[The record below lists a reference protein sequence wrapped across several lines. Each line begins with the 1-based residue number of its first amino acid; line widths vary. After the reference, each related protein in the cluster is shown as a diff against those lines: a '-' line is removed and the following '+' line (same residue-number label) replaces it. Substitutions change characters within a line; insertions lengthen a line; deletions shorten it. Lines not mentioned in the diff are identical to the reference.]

1 MEQSQPSEIS
11 SVLRPLSVVELLD
24 RALSLYRNHFL
35 LFFGIGL
42 VPRGAALAIALWA
55 DATLHFGMPH
65 RSVPVFFMLLGQWI
79 ITLPIYM
86 ITLAISHAMTM
97 LAVSNAYLQR
107 PLRLHEA
114 YMKARPY
121 LGTLFWLALQT
132 TIRILLG
139 FLLFVIPG
147 VYLALSYSVSVPA
160 AVFENLKA
168 GKALERSTEL
178 TEGYR
183 GRIFGLY
190 FFYWLMSYIVTFS
203 ARYLVRLH
211 DPAFLGTVL
220 IECVRFF
227 SGALTTPVLL
237 IAFALLYYDL
247 RVRKEA
253 FDLQYM
259 MASLD
264 ATDSAAAP
272 AKA

>member
-11 SVLRPLSVVELLD
+11 SVLRPLSMGELLD
-24 RALSLYRNHFL
+24 RAFSLYRNHFL

-42 VPRGAALAIALWA
+42 VPRGVALAIALWA
-55 DATLHFGMPH
+55 DATVYSHMPH
-65 RSVPVFFMLLGQWI
+65 LSSSVFVTLFAQWI

-86 ITLAISHAMTM
+86 MALAISHAMTM

-107 PLRLHEA
+107 PLRLREA
-114 YMKARPY
+114 YAKARPY
-121 LGTLFWLALQT
+121 LATLFWLALQT

-139 FLLFVIPG
+139 FLLLVIPG
-147 VYLALSYSVSVPA
+147 VYLTLNYSVSVPA

-168 GKALERSTEL
+168 GRALERSTEL
-178 TEGYR
+178 AEGYR

-190 FFYWLMSYIVTFS
+190 FLYALISYIVAFS
-203 ARYLVRLH
+203 TRYLVGVH
-211 DPAFLGTVL
+211 DLTLLGTAL
-220 IECVRFF
+220 AEFIRFL

-237 IAFALLYYDL
+237 ISFALLYYDL

-253 FDLQYM
+253 FDLEFM

-264 ATDSAAAP
+264 AATEP